1 MAEVIDAFKVII
13 TVMLFYSVCI
23 TLLTYAM
30 PDESLHYVTSF
41 SDVAEDI
48 DLEATSTQVQD
59 SLTQQTSIPVVEL
72 GAMVFYS
79 GNIIIDLL
87 LNFAFAIPQMLTL
100 FIYGIFTLINVDSNI
115 YLVIQV
121 FASVAILVWYIIS
134 LIQLLTSVRSG
145 RIV

>member
-1 MAEVIDAFKVII
+1 MAEIIDSFKVII
-13 TVMLFYSVCI
+13 TIMLFYSVCI

-41 SDVAEDI
+41 SDVAQDI
-48 DLEATSTQVQD
+48 DLNATSQKVQE

-79 GNIIIDLL
+79 GNIIIDLM
-87 LNFAFAIPQMLTL
+87 LNFVFAIPQMLTL
-100 FIYGIFTLINVDSNI
+100 LIYGIFTLINVESTI

-134 LIQLLTSVRSG
+134 LIQLLTAVRSG
-145 RIV
+145 RLT